1 MVGHGPHV
9 KKAWPLRLF
18 GGGNLPVGR
27 RDLSGLA
34 LQARLWLDGTD
45 AAKRTLIGVRPKKPS
60 VVFMVN
66 TNKASPS
73 RPTRRDPQNPNSIEP
88 SRGRNL
94 PAVGKNKDPR
104 FERFMFTGTQCDLW
118 SRPVGTGHEKSKS
131 REIPSTYFYTLIPSL
146 HEHEAS
152 GGGHGR
158 CLYCR
163 LTSFSRSLQTILRIN
178 LDGTNNFAHKS

>member
-1 MVGHGPHV
+1 
-9 KKAWPLRLF
+9 
-18 GGGNLPVGR
+18 
-27 RDLSGLA
+27 
-34 LQARLWLDGTD
+34 
-45 AAKRTLIGVRPKKPS
+45 
-60 VVFMVN
+60 
-66 TNKASPS
+66 
-73 RPTRRDPQNPNSIEP
+73 
-88 SRGRNL
+88 
-94 PAVGKNKDPR
+94 
-104 FERFMFTGTQCDLW
+104 MFTGTQCDLW

>member
-18 GGGNLPVGR
+18 GGGDLPAGR

-88 SRGRNL
+88 SRGRNP

-104 FERFMFTGTQCDLW
+104 FARTGGFPVFSYSAQGCAA
-118 SRPVGTGHEKSKS
+118 SREGGKLIPGPPAYPVGQQPGAFYAGRPT
-131 REIPSTYFYTLIPSL
+131 PSNRSCSLPS
-146 HEHEAS
+146 A
-152 GGGHGR
+152 
-158 CLYCR
+158 
-163 LTSFSRSLQTILRIN
+163 TVP
-178 LDGTNNFAHKS
+178 A

>member
-18 GGGNLPVGR
+18 GGGDLPAGR

-88 SRGRNL
+88 SRGRKV

-104 FERFMFTGTQCDLW
+104 FVRTGGFLYSAQGRTA
-118 SRPVGTGHEKSKS
+118 S
-131 REIPSTYFYTLIPSL
+131 REGGGILIPGPPAYPAEQRTGALYAGRPTPSNRSCSL
-146 HEHEAS
+146 PSA
-152 GGGHGR
+152 
-158 CLYCR
+158 
-163 LTSFSRSLQTILRIN
+163 TVP
-178 LDGTNNFAHKS
+178 A

>member
-18 GGGNLPVGR
+18 GGGDLPAGR

-73 RPTRRDPQNPNSIEP
+73 RPPRRKPQNPNSIEP
-88 SRGRNL
+88 NRGRNS
-94 PAVGKNKDPR
+94 PAAERSKTPR
-104 FERFMFTGTQCDLW
+104 FARTGGVLYSAQGRT
-118 SRPVGTGHEKSKS
+118 VS
-131 REIPSTYFYTLIPSL
+131 REGGKLIPGPPAYPAEQRTGALYAGRPTPSNPSCSL
-146 HEHEAS
+146 PSA
-152 GGGHGR
+152 
-158 CLYCR
+158 
-163 LTSFSRSLQTILRIN
+163 TVP
-178 LDGTNNFAHKS
+178 A

>member
-18 GGGNLPVGR
+18 GGGDLPAGR

-73 RPTRRDPQNPNSIEP
+73 RPTRRKPQSPNSIEP
-88 SRGRNL
+88 SRGRKI
-94 PAVGKNKDPR
+94 PAAERSKDPR
-104 FERFMFTGTQCDLW
+104 FVRTGGFPVFSARAHSEQGRGLLFDSIWRRLW
-118 SRPVGTGHEKSKS
+118 C
-131 REIPSTYFYTLIPSL
+131 F
-146 HEHEAS
+146 
-152 GGGHGR
+152 
-158 CLYCR
+158 
-163 LTSFSRSLQTILRIN
+163 
-178 LDGTNNFAHKS
+178 